1 MQYDAFT
8 QFYGADA
15 FDDPRNW
22 VGGQFK
28 PRKRVARDRETVR
41 VPMQFMDAAST
52 QCGGFRRGYQ
62 FDAEGT
68 SRKSQDDAARAY
80 DERRVLLQN
89 AWRKNHQDAADDDTP
104 AQCADA
110 AQARAVADRAWL
122 DKKERLQNSWRMK

>member
-1 MQYDAFT
+1 MRDYFT
-8 QFYGADA
+8 EHYGADA

-22 VGGQFK
+22 IDGQFK
-28 PRKRVARDRETVR
+28 PRKRVARDREAVS

-52 QCGGFRRGYQ
+52 QCGGFRRGYN
-62 FDAEGT
+62 FDAA
-68 SRKSQDDAARAY
+68 SPARSVQDAAAEAYEVRRA
-80 DERRVLLQN
+80 RLQN
-89 AWRKNHQDAADDDTP
+89 AWRKNHQDLADDDTP